1 MGKIRRRPVPEIEVE
16 AEDLAADLFFHL
28 LLRLLYEHAILVTT
42 TGHTVTMFLLI
53 KHYSAG

>member
-28 LLRLLYEHAILVTT
+28 LLRLLYEHAITM
-42 TGHTVTMFLLI
+42 TGPTVTLFLLI